1 MKKEATYSLSSH
13 FVLMLVCSSMILI
26 MMTGCNKNGDNSLII
41 DLDRND
47 EVSIFDL
54 VDSISV
60 IKLETLPECL
70 IRDIEKIC
78 FYKNKLYIFD
88 RTSGTVFCFDKNGKF
103 LFKINKQGRG
113 PDEYVYAEFINI
125 DKFNDNVMILVPW
138 GQILFFDLDGNFKKK
153 IILPK
158 EIIAYNEVYS
168 MSKDVLLFL
177 SNNEYR
183 ASYYSLS
190 KDKIIKRS
198 LKTTEA
204 QARIMVSFD
213 KTFEHNDSLY
223 FNDNSIN
230 SKIINLSDTSYPI
243 KYNWNFGK
251 DSNTLKQINNLYL
264 SELSLRKQKK
274 RIEREKICNDNNYPN
289 YFPFYSIE
297 SKTFRGISVNH
308 RGIYKCVF
316 YNKKTKKYFVLRETI
331 EGTKPLTL
339 FRCENSVINRFTN
352 NKKDA
357 IFKILNDR
365 QKKYL
370 QSFDPNRDNPFL
382 YIYHIK

>member
-1 MKKEATYSLSSH
+1 MRVIYLIVFCFA
-13 FVLMLVCSSMILI
+13 VLCCQRGNVK
-26 MMTGCNKNGDNSLII
+26 TEII

-47 EVSIFDL
+47 SVSIFDL

-70 IRDIEKIC
+70 IRDIYKIC
-78 FYKNKLYIFD
+78 SYKNKLYIFD
-88 RTSGTVFCFDKNGKF
+88 RMSGTVFCFDKNGKF

-213 KTFEHNDSLY
+213 KTFEYNDSLY

-243 KYNWNFGK
+243 KYTWNFGK

-264 SELSLRKQKK
+264 LELSLRKQKK
-274 RIEREKICNDNNYPN
+274 RIEREEICNDNNYPN
-289 YFPFYSIE
+289 YLPFYSIE
-297 SKTFRGISVNH
+297 SKTFRGISVRH
-308 RGIYKCVF
+308 RGVYKCVF
-316 YNKKTKKYFVLRETI
+316 YNKKTKKYLVLKETI
-331 EGTKPLTL
+331 EGNIPIHFLRSENTL
-339 FRCENSVINRFTN
+339 INRYSDK
-352 NKKDA
+352 KKDA

-365 QKKYL
+365 QKKHL
-370 QSFDPNRDNPFL
+370 QSFDPYKDNPIL